1 MNSHIDPQ
9 GIQPDSLGMEEYL
22 RQAQIFQ
29 KRLSLDPMPRKQA
42 RYLFFRMAGPIMQNK
57 LQRFV
62 DLTKVP
68 STFIHGNPHV
78 DNYVRTFRGSA
89 MMDFDRSRIGP
100 YCWDIIRFLSS
111 LALRKEDNDG
121 FLDRRVI
128 EHFLDAYIVHFLHP
142 DIPHKQLKMLKE
154 VKLERWQTSTKEYLK
169 ANKRWAK
176 KMHDHRINSR
186 SEATQQLLLRFLES
200 RNETNLLNEFYID
213 EVGLTPGSLG
223 KKHYIYSL
231 LPKNPDSHV
240 DAILL
245 DIKEVYEE
253 KNNRFFYSPFEHH
266 GQRMIEASK
275 IFADGMEER
284 LGYCT
289 FQNKQY
295 WGRQIPSFAVKVK
308 KFLDK
313 EELCDFAYSVG
324 SELGKGHR
332 KGLKDPKHAELIEKD
347 FLANFDRYYKI
358 SKLFTYELSLS
369 FEAMRRKIQ
378 LYQDYKGW

>member
-9 GIQPDSLGMEEYL
+9 GFQPDSLGMEEYL

-68 STFIHGNPHV
+68 TTFIHGNPHV

-89 MMDFDRSRIGP
+89 MMDFDRSRMGP

-111 LALRKEDNDG
+111 LSLRKEDNDG

-128 EHFLDAYIVHFLHP
+128 EHFIDAYIVHFMHP
-142 DIPHKQLKMLKE
+142 EIPHKQLKMLKE

-186 SEATQQLLLRFLES
+186 SEATQVLLLRYLES
-200 RNETNLLNEFYID
+200 RNETNLLNEFYVD

-223 KKHYIYSL
+223 KKHFIYSL
-231 LPKNPDSHV
+231 LPKNPDSHL

-253 KNNRFFYSPFEHH
+253 KNNRFFYSPYEHH

-289 FQNKQY
+289 YQNKQY

-313 EELCDFAYSVG
+313 DELCDFAYSVG

-332 KGLKDPKHAELIEKD
+332 KGLKDPRYAELIEKD

-358 SKLFTYELSLS
+358 SKLFTYELALS